1 MSGMHYN
8 YPDSQYLTD
17 PLQMHSVTA
26 AAFVIASFGGIGGG
40 RSPGR
45 LFWQMHSVTSCCYS
59 SSFCLAGWCRRS
71 PGRLFWQM
79 HSVTDAAEKNFSN

>member
-26 AAFVIASFGGIGGG
+26 AAFVVAFFWRDGAKDLLGDFSG
-40 RSPGR
+40 RR
-45 LFWQMHSVTSCCYS
+45 IL
-59 SSFCLAGWCRRS
+59 
-71 PGRLFWQM
+71 
-79 HSVTDAAEKNFSN
+79 

>member
-45 LFWQMHSVTSCCYS
+45 LFHQTHSVS
-59 SSFCLAGWCRRS
+59 A
-71 PGRLFWQM
+71 
-79 HSVTDAAEKNFSN
+79 AAEKKFSNAKGAEDLLGHLSGRCIL